1 MFEFLFKLN
10 EQLFVIWNVAAAV
23 SLQFISAALT
33 SLVQSL
39 IRVKGHRGMH
49 EQENVG
55 RRQDKEQKQREELG
69 RLNKEKNW
77 QWLWLRW

>member
-39 IRVKGHRGMH
+39 IRVKGHRGDAWT
-49 EQENVG
+49 G
-55 RRQDKEQKQREELG
+55 KCRKETNSVTRLG
-69 RLNKEKNW
+69 DLLNFGQLFKAFGNI
-77 QWLWLRW
+77 